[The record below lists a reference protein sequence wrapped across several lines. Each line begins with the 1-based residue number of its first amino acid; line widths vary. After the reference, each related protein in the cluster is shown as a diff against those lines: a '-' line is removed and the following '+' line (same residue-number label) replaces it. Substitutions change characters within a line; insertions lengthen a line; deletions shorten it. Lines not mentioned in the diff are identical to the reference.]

1 MFISFLLLDTQTKH
15 ISVYTIIHSCM
26 QIIIFNKNY
35 FLLKG
40 FQKHYFLCFHQF
52 NLSPC
57 IHLLLK
63 SLFLFRA
70 SHTQKFETWVITD
83 YFDSHP
89 QLPPNHT
96 RDQLIANINSKF
108 SVPLTVLFLFFF
120 CSLIWVGWVL
130 TSSQLSYLALLQIW
144 RAAPPLSQADNP
156 KWKCDMRDSELL
168 LPHTVF
174 LLTFRDDFRCF
185 VTSNNWNLELI
196 FTFMYFLDLTKE
208 WNEAP
213 SCF

>member
-1 MFISFLLLDTQTKH
+1 MFYAVILSHILKVISLSMFISFLLLNTQTKH

-108 SVPLTVLFLFFF
+108 SVPLTVLFLYFF
-120 CSLIWVGWVL
+120 L
-130 TSSQLSYLALLQIW
+130 LSDLGGLGPYFFSA
-144 RAAPPLSQADNP
+144 
-156 KWKCDMRDSELL
+156 ELL
-168 LPHTVF
+168 GL
-174 LLTFRDDFRCF
+174 
-185 VTSNNWNLELI
+185 
-196 FTFMYFLDLTKE
+196 
-208 WNEAP
+208 AP
-213 SCF
+213 NMKGCPSTQPSR